1 MLLVLL
7 PTTILILLCY
17 LVHDRKQKVR
27 YLEDDLIAV
36 VSIIGII
43 LVSILLACSGTISI
57 TSSCGYH
64 YEEHVKLINA
74 RPVIIAEINSKDA
87 TTRNQGITDAVAY
100 NQAVKAGKER
110 LDNIWTNWLT
120 DRIWTDAEYIDVNVD
135 EYEIISESECAKDEK
150 Q

>member
-7 PTTILILLCY
+7 PTTILILLSY

-36 VSIIGII
+36 LSIIGII
-43 LVSILLACSGTISI
+43 LFSILLACSGTISI
-57 TSSCGYH
+57 ASSCGYH
-64 YEEHVKLINA
+64 YEEHVTLINS
-74 RPVIIAEINSKDA
+74 RPVIIAKINSKDA

-120 DRIWTDAEYIDVNVD
+120 DRIWTDAEYIDVNLD
-135 EYEIISESECAKDEK
+135 EYEIISESECAKHEE